1 MRVPAT
7 VEGSNSSRVLIV
19 DDEPALGR
27 SYKRILARS
36 GFVVRVV
43 TDGTA
48 AVHAVQ
54 SDEFDVVLS
63 DIDMPGLNGIELLRT
78 VRQHD
83 LDLPVVLMTGNPTV
97 GTAIQALEYGAL
109 RYLIKPIEAKDLVEH
124 LHRASTL
131 GRMAAL
137 KRESLRLLAQDQFQV
152 GDRAGL
158 EAAFARALG
167 SLTMVYQP
175 IVSWSRR
182 QIFAM
187 EALLRS
193 NESTLPTAGA
203 LLDAAERLSCLSLLG
218 RRIRARVAATAYEHP
233 DVTFFVNLHPSDL
246 LDDELHAPHA
256 PLSRVAGRVVL
267 EITERDSLD
276 KIADVRARIAS
287 LRSLGYRIA
296 LDDLG
301 AGYAGLSAFAQLEPD
316 VVKVDMSL
324 VRDIHQHPT
333 KRKLV
338 HSIAS
343 ICTDLSLTLIVEGVE
358 VAAERDALLDLGCDL
373 LQGYLFARPAYPP
386 PAVRW

>member
-1 MRVPAT
+1 
-7 VEGSNSSRVLIV
+7 
-19 DDEPALGR
+19 
-27 SYKRILARS
+27 
-36 GFVVRVV
+36 
-43 TDGTA
+43 
-48 AVHAVQ
+48 
-54 SDEFDVVLS
+54 
-63 DIDMPGLNGIELLRT
+63 
-78 VRQHD
+78 
-83 LDLPVVLMTGNPTV
+83 
-97 GTAIQALEYGAL
+97 
-109 RYLIKPIEAKDLVEH
+109 
-124 LHRASTL
+124 
-131 GRMAAL
+131 MAAL

-158 EAAFARALG
+158 EAAFARAL
-167 SLTMVYQP
+167 SSVTMVYQP

-193 NESTLPTAGA
+193 NESTLPTPGA
-203 LLDAAERLSCLSLLG
+203 LLEAAERLSCLPLLG
-218 RRIRARVAATAYEHP
+218 RRIRAHVAATACEHP
-233 DVTFFVNLHPSDL
+233 DATFFVNVHPSDL
-246 LDDELHAPHA
+246 LDDELHASRS
-256 PLSRVAGRVVL
+256 PLSCVAGRVVL

-276 KIADVRARIAS
+276 KITDVRARIAS

-296 LDDLG
+296 IDDLG

-338 HSIAS
+338 RSIVS
-343 ICTDLSLTLIVEGVE
+343 ICADLSLTLIVEGVE

-373 LQGYLFARPAYPP
+373 LQGYLFARPAYPA